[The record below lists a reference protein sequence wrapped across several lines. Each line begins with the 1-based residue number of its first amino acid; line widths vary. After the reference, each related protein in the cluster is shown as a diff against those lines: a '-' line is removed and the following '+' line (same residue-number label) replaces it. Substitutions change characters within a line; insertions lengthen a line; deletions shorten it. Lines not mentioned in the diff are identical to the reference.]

1 MEIKAVLFDLDGVL
15 IDTLDCWFQAINDT
29 FRKYGRREI
38 SRDEFLREVW
48 GYTYDR
54 ALGYLGEEALA
65 YCRARLTENLWRAK
79 LIPGAREVLEFCKNR
94 VRLGLVTNTPRENTL
109 KELEMFGLEYFDVVI
124 TADDAVNRKPSPDM
138 VLRACEMLGVPP
150 EKALMVGDTESDV
163 RAGRSAGCRVIG
175 INVDADWKIRDMYEL
190 RRLLEKILKKA
201 S

>member
-1 MEIKAVLFDLDGVL
+1 
-15 IDTLDCWFQAINDT
+15 
-29 FRKYGRREI
+29 
-38 SRDEFLREVW
+38 
-48 GYTYDR
+48 
-54 ALGYLGEEALA
+54 
-65 YCRARLTENLWRAK
+65 
-79 LIPGAREVLEFCKNR
+79 
-94 VRLGLVTNTPRENTL
+94 
-109 KELEMFGLEYFDVVI
+109 
-124 TADDAVNRKPSPDM
+124 VNRKPSPDM